1 MCYSLSP
8 PSHTNTPHCHPH
20 PHLHPHPFPHYPPL
34 PHSLPPFQVLCDLA
48 LDSVA
53 VASEDAAWYGDGLA
67 VVDGEGM
74 EDREGEEGD
83 IEMDGEMTV
92 GVDLVMNP

>member
-1 MCYSLSP
+1 M
-8 PSHTNTPHCHPH
+8 
-20 PHLHPHPFPHYPPL
+20 
-34 PHSLPPFQVLCDLA
+34 A

-92 GVDLVMNP
+92 GEGEGEGQWGGEEGEDGRGGGVWV